1 MSIDPLA
8 MILGFVVFVFSIVV
22 HENAHGIAANYFG
35 DPTARLSGRLTL
47 NPIPHIDPVGS
58 VLLPLVS
65 RISGVPFLGW
75 AKPVPVNP
83 ANLRNPLV
91 HNAYVAAAGPASN
104 FLLAFSGAAILI
116 LVGLAYKHVPGLT
129 AQDSRTLLFFEILC
143 GNLIRLNCI
152 LGIFNLLPLPPL
164 DGHWILMRFLPPG
177 PRAAFAS
184 IGRFGFL
191 ILIGLLWSGILWRII
206 SLPWN
211 MTVNGYYLLIN
222 SALRWL

>member
-1 MSIDPLA
+1 
-8 MILGFVVFVFSIVV
+8 MILGFVVFVFSIII
-22 HENAHGIAANYFG
+22 HENAHGITANYFG

-104 FLLAFSGAAILI
+104 FLLAFVGAVILI
-116 LVGLAYKHVPGLT
+116 VVGLVFKHVPGLS
-129 AQDSRTLLFFEILC
+129 AQDSRTFLFFKILC
-143 GNLIRLNCI
+143 DNLISLNCI
-152 LGIFNLLPLPPL
+152 LGIFNLLPIPPL

-177 PRAAFAS
+177 PREAFAS
-184 IGRFGFL
+184 IGRFGFI
-191 ILIGLLWSGILWRII
+191 ILIGLLWTGILWRII

-211 MTVNGYYLLIN
+211 MTVMGYY
-222 SALRWL
+222 SFVQTALRWL